1 MSDISRVNVLPWRPR
16 PATGVLVTFCGI
28 DGSGKSTLVRRS
40 RAYLHGHGL
49 ATTVTRMPTKGIVK
63 TPLVRQFLR
72 DPDPA
77 ARAVIDYDAFTL
89 AMMADRLQVLRG
101 EILPALAAGGA
112 VVCDRYVL
120 QAVAGTRGRDID
132 DALVCSLVALFP
144 APTVGFFVD
153 TPIEVCRRRVAQR
166 ASERNRYADWATLEK
181 MVAAYRE
188 LAAHNGLHVVSGER
202 PPAESFGAVRVHLDA
217 AVGAL
222 ASR

>member
-1 MSDISRVNVLPWRPR
+1 MNEISRVSVLPWRPR
-16 PATGVLVTFCGI
+16 PETGVLVTFCGI

-40 RAYLHGHGL
+40 RAHLRRGGFA
-49 ATTVTRMPTKGIVK
+49 ATATRMPTKAIVK

-72 DPDPA
+72 DPDPSS
-77 ARAVIDYDAFTL
+77 RAVIDYDAFTL

-120 QAVAGTRGRDID
+120 QAVAGTRGRDVD

-153 TPIEVCRRRVAQR
+153 TPIDVCRRRVAQR
-166 ASERNRYADWATLEK
+166 ASERNRYADWDTLEK

-188 LAAHNGLHVVSGER
+188 LAVHNGLHIVSGEA
-202 PPAESFGAVRVHLDA
+202 PPAESFAAVRAHLDA
-217 AVGAL
+217 AVREP